1 MELLHAVK
9 EACLQRF
16 EESGERIQICISK
29 LDEKQLL
36 YRHNDVSNS
45 IANIIVHLG
54 GNITQYILSGIGRL
68 EDKRIRDR
76 EFLPLSNINKSD
88 LAERINAIFLDA
100 RAVISAMDEFACTR
114 KLVLQG
120 FEMTG
125 IGAVIHVVEHASYH
139 VGQITYLTKMYTGEE
154 TKYFDGIDL
163 NVHNA

>member
-36 YRHNDVSNS
+36 YRYNDVSNS

-54 GNITQYILSGIGRL
+54 GNITQYIMSGIGRQ
-68 EDKRIRDR
+68 EDKRIRDH
-76 EFLPLSNINKSD
+76 EFLPLSDINKSD

-100 RAVISAMDEFACTR
+100 RAVIAAMDEFACTQ